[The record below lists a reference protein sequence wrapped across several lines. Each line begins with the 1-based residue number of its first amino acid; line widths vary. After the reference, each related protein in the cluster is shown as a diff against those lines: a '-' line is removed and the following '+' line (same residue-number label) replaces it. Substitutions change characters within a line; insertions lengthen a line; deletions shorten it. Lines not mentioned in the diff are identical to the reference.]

1 MRRDTV
7 SFGDSEDKASM
18 PRDVS
23 SDSDLDLRSEELCF
37 ALML

>member
-7 SFGDSEDKASM
+7 RFGNSGDKASM